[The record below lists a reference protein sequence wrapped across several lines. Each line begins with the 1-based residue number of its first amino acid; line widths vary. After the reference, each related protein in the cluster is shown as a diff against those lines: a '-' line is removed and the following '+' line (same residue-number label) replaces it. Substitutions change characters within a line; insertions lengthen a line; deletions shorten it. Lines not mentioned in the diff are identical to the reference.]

1 MRFAGK
7 GAFVTGAG
15 HGIGRATTVR
25 LADEGAAVLCF
36 DLKPEG
42 AEETALLIEGRG
54 GRGAAARVTSATA
67 GRSSRRSPSRGSA
80 PAPSRTW

>member
-42 AEETALLIEGRG
+42 AEETE
-54 GRGAAARVTSATA
+54 
-67 GRSSRRSPSRGSA
+67 PC
-80 PAPSRTW
+80 